1 MADPRRIE
9 LGPLHTAAAM
19 PATHAAVA
27 IDHTAE
33 APAVAALGRRG
44 FRTSFLV
51 DGDHLRVAGTD
62 CRYRP
67 EEVSIRDCYR
77 FEGTSDPDD
86 MSVVYALETHDG
98 VRGMLID
105 TFGANADPAVSA
117 VLDRMRVERPSDGIR
132 RSARPVRLAL
142 AFVGALLVVAA
153 SLLIARRRPRSTRS
167 SH

>member
-1 MADPRRIE
+1 
-9 LGPLHTAAAM
+9 
-19 PATHAAVA
+19 
-27 IDHTAE
+27 
-33 APAVAALGRRG
+33 
-44 FRTSFLV
+44 V